1 MEPGKPFDNLNMQQ
15 VSSFFVL
22 LKVLRRLRVIG
33 LMHVQTESMSEY
45 ADFYDLDHGDSL
57 SRNYRL
63 VYYGYDP
70 SWKGRLSLEERLDH
84 VFRTRYHQAT
94 S

>member
-15 VSSFFVL
+15 VSSFYTL

-33 LMHVQTESMSEY
+33 LLHVQTESMSSY
-45 ADFYDLDHGDSL
+45 AEFYDLDHGDEL
-57 SRNYRL
+57 SRNYKL

-70 SWKGRLSLEERLDH
+70 SWKGRQSLEERLDQ
-84 VFRTRYHQAT
+84 VFRIRYPQA
-94 S
+94 SS